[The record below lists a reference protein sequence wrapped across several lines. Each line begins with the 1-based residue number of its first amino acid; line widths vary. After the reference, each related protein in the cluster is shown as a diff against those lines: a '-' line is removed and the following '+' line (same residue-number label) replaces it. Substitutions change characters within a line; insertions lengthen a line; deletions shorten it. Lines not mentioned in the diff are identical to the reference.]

1 MPQNRI
7 LNQLAHERRRSKTVY
22 PETNCVQCGGRFKPY
37 NSKGC
42 RYCSP
47 ECKRQHRKQKLAEQR
62 VEVKKKCLHCES
74 EFSTKTPQRKFC
86 CTACVRKH
94 LHRDVPENA
103 ERIEKKRA
111 FQKAYSRTPSFRNSQ
126 RNAKAR
132 RRAAERSGDVI
143 TYEQWTAVVAKYGG
157 RCVYCGQKPDKL
169 TMDHVK
175 HLAKGGEHKIS
186 NIVPAC
192 LSCNA
197 AKGAR
202 DWSDRR
208 CL

>member
-1 MPQNRI
+1 MPQNRY
-7 LNQLAHERRRSKTVY
+7 LNPLAHERRRSKAIY
-22 PETNCVQCGGRFKPY
+22 PEISCVQCGKQFKPY
-37 NSKGC
+37 NPKGC

-47 ECKRQHRKQKLAEQR
+47 ECKREHRKKVLAEQR
-62 VEVKKKCLHCES
+62 IEVDKACLHCGGM
-74 EFSTKTPQRKFC
+74 FSTKTPQRKFC

-103 ERIEKKRA
+103 ERREKKRRS
-111 FQKAYSRTPSFRNSQ
+111 QKVYSRTPAFRNAQ

-132 RRAAERSGDVI
+132 RRAAERAGDVI
-143 TYEQWTAVVAKYGG
+143 TYEQWTAIVKRYDG
-157 RCVYCGQKPDKL
+157 RCVYCGVAPDKL
-169 TMDHVK
+169 TMDHAK
-175 HLAKGGEHKIS
+175 PLAKGGRHALT